1 MFRSTQLFHHFWIII
16 PCLYRWKWWQVFSF
30 PGSFPRSYLG
40 KSPKVKES
48 PWNPNSTTSSLQPR
62 GISCSVRQR
71 PRCPACPRHRDR
83 RSGRRRRDQARGRG
97 NQQQMAVSCGFRSH
111 GISMISQKTE
121 ELFSLPSFVESH
133 IKQQMGI
140 SFGLNGDFMIDSLD
154 FMLIESNFHGDFMEI
169 HGDIRKFMRI
179 QWGFNGI

>member
-1 MFRSTQLFHHFWIII
+1 
-16 PCLYRWKWWQVFSF
+16 
-30 PGSFPRSYLG
+30 
-40 KSPKVKES
+40 
-48 PWNPNSTTSSLQPR
+48 
-62 GISCSVRQR
+62 
-71 PRCPACPRHRDR
+71 
-83 RSGRRRRDQARGRG
+83 
-97 NQQQMAVSCGFRSH
+97 
-111 GISMISQKTE
+111 MISQKTE

-140 SFGLNGDFMIDSLD
+140 SFGLNGDFMRDSLD